1 MKNVY
6 SCGKIIRT
14 SILGLFALVLFAS
27 FSACRDKE
35 EDENEN
41 VTLQFKVAGAGYDSI
56 KAVVTQI
63 GVNQNTVFSVPGTN
77 WESLKQVVNTS
88 VGSVNIT
95 ATADGDTATSNLEV
109 SIWINGKEVSK
120 KSSTGLNLNATTSA
134 QLYQQYK

>member
-14 SILGLFALVLFAS
+14 SILALFALVLFAS